1 MAIYGVKFFH
11 YLFLT
16 IHSYFVYDKI
26 EFFPKEL
33 FGHGDMKNLYN
44 RGVHSFVF
52 FERPPLFN
60 FHHLLNLAYTFA
72 DLFCVAFI
80 YDRQTDILVMV
91 FHHFCTIQLL
101 VFSYYSHFA
110 SIGCLILFLHN
121 FSDIFVYLGRAF
133 LYAKLPTF
141 LKQLITILLLIS
153 FIYCRQY
160 VYGKIIYDFIVY
172 FSWESYHVHTG
183 FVISLSSLYI
193 LHCTWTYKLIKITYN
208 SIAKAK
214 FNDSRKFIK
223 EDKKNA

>member
-1 MAIYGVKFFH
+1 
-11 YLFLT
+11 
-16 IHSYFVYDKI
+16 
-26 EFFPKEL
+26 
-33 FGHGDMKNLYN
+33 
-44 RGVHSFVF
+44 
-52 FERPPLFN
+52 
-60 FHHLLNLAYTFA
+60 
-72 DLFCVAFI
+72 
-80 YDRQTDILVMV
+80 MV

-193 LHCTWTYKLIKITYN
+193 LHCTWTYKLIKIVYRSLTK
-208 SIAKAK
+208 ST
-214 FNDSRKFIK
+214 FEDSRKFVK
-223 EDKKNA
+223 DKKA